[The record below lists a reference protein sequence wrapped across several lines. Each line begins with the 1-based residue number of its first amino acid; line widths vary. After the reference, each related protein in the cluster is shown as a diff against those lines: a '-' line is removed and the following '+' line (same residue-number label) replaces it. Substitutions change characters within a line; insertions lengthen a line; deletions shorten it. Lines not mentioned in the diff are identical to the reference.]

1 VKIMPVIR
9 PVSDLRDK
17 TPEIEEICIN
27 EQKPVFI
34 TKNGSSH
41 LVVMSHRLFEE
52 QQALLALYE
61 KLDEAE
67 EQSRSGQ
74 SRPFREVMSE
84 LGNRI
89 HESGF

>member
-1 VKIMPVIR
+1 MPVIR

-41 LVVMSHRLFEE
+41 LVVMSDRLFQE
-52 QQALLALYE
+52 QQTLLSLYE
-61 KLDEAE
+61 KLDKAK
-67 EQSRSGQ
+67 EQSRSRQ
-74 SRPFREVMSE
+74 SRPFREAMSE
-84 LGNRI
+84 LRNKI
-89 HESGF
+89 

>member
-1 VKIMPVIR
+1 MPVIR

-41 LVVMSHRLFEE
+41 LVVMSHRLLIDFP
-52 QQALLALYE
+52 LSGVIPKNRRLA
-61 KLDEAE
+61 
-67 EQSRSGQ
+67 G
-74 SRPFREVMSE
+74 
-84 LGNRI
+84 
-89 HESGF
+89 